1 MSRSP
6 SAKTLERK
14 RRVCEARS
22 CLAHDRSLVPLGGL
36 RPLRSREPEQRE
48 DEKGSVFRMSGS
60 LKIERFERQV
70 TTHTARGTS
79 TEPHVFLKLVVEGAS
94 GSIAIEI
101 DAGDWSRMLAN
112 PSNRA
117 PVTLTAVAKPV
128 TGSAA

>member
-1 MSRSP
+1 
-6 SAKTLERK
+6 
-14 RRVCEARS
+14 
-22 CLAHDRSLVPLGGL
+22 
-36 RPLRSREPEQRE
+36 
-48 DEKGSVFRMSGS
+48 MSGS

-79 TEPHVFLKLVVEGAS
+79 TEPHAFLKLVVEGAS